1 LKNYQKVKGYFN
13 LLEIMELALVG
24 RVSLAVFTIFS
35 SLEIIMMM
43 RAISSF
49 ILHTLMMKI

>member
-1 LKNYQKVKGYFN
+1 
-13 LLEIMELALVG
+13 MELALVG